1 MERSTSTFS
10 HTKPETRAL
19 ELFEPPPNAVYT
31 IDFAARL
38 ADLPRRTVL
47 VCCKY
52 GLVAPAVDDA
62 AGGYYFS
69 SDAIHVL
76 RRVAVLRDVCGND
89 LAGIKIILDLT
100 DALERLEAQ
109 LQAMSQGPTSGKIE
123 GRARGNGQNNSS
135 GSTKVKTDLQRKKK

>member
-1 MERSTSTFS
+1 
-10 HTKPETRAL
+10 
-19 ELFEPPPNAVYT
+19 LFEPSPNAIYT

-62 AGGYYFS
+62 AGGYYFNN
-69 SDAIHVL
+69 DAIHVL
-76 RRVAVLRDVCGND
+76 RRVAVLRDVCGDD

-100 DALERLEAQ
+100 NALERLEAQ
-109 LQAMSQGPTSGKIE
+109 LRAVSQGSTSGKIE
-123 GRARGNGQNNSS
+123 EPARGNGQNNSS
-135 GSTKVKTDLQRKKK
+135 RNTKVKTNLRRTRK

>member
-1 MERSTSTFS
+1 MARSTSTFS
-10 HTKPETRAL
+10 HTKAETGAL
-19 ELFEPPPNAVYT
+19 ELFEPSPNAVYT

-52 GLVAPAVDDA
+52 GLVAPVVDDA
-62 AGGYYFS
+62 AGGYYFNT
-69 SDAIHVL
+69 DAIHML

-100 DALERLEAQ
+100 NALERLEAQ
-109 LQAMSQGPTSGKIE
+109 LRAMSRGPTSGKIE
-123 GRARGNGQNNSS
+123 EPARGNSQNNSS
-135 GSTKVKTDLQRKKK
+135 RNTKVKTDLRRKRK